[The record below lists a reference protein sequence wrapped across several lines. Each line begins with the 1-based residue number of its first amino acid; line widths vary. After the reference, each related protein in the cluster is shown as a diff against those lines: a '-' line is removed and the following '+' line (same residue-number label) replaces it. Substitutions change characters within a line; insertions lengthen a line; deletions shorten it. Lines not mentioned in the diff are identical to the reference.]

1 MSRTVET
8 ASVGSHLAG
17 RPGRVLVVTNMY
29 PAPGRP
35 ALGVFVQQ
43 QVESLR
49 AQGLEVD
56 VLFVDGPANKLNYLW
71 GIFRFRRQIGRQS
84 YDLIHAH
91 YVFSGMIALAQ
102 RGLPVVTTFHSGE
115 VLEGSFQ
122 RTLSRLVSARAD
134 LNIAVSAEVMQRLRG
149 RSCVIPC
156 GVDLER
162 FLPVDIGEARSRL
175 NLPADGRLVLFAAAM
190 RPEKRFDLV
199 QQAFALVQRRLPDA
213 QLVVVSNQPPELV
226 PLYMNACDVLVLA
239 SKKEGSP
246 QVVKEAM
253 ACNLPIVSTAVGDV
267 AEVIAGTEGCYVCT
281 ADPQD
286 IADKLVAALAF
297 GRRTDGRKRVEN
309 LSMDRVAERIV
320 QAYEQVL
327 ARRAASSRK
336 AS

>member
-1 MSRTVET
+1 MA
-8 ASVGSHLAG
+8 ASAEGHPAG
-17 RPGRVLVVTNMY
+17 TPGRVLVVTNMY
-29 PAPGRP
+29 PVPDRP
-35 ALGVFVQQ
+35 ALGIFVKE

-56 VLFVDGPANKLNYLW
+56 VLFVDGPANKLNYLE
-71 GIFRFRRQIGRQS
+71 GIFRFRRQIARHH
-84 YDLIHAH
+84 YDLVHAH
-91 YVFSGMIALAQ
+91 YVFSGIIALAQ

-149 RSCVIPC
+149 RCCVIPC

-162 FLPVDIGEARSRL
+162 FRPMDVGEARSRL
-175 NLPADGRLVLFAAAM
+175 NLPPDAKLVLFAAAM

-199 QQAFALVQRRLPDA
+199 QAAFALVQRRLPDA

-239 SKKEGSP
+239 SRKEGSP

-267 AEVIAGTEGCYVCT
+267 PEVIAGTEGCYICT
-281 ADPQD
+281 PEPQD
-286 IADKLVAALAF
+286 IADKLVEALAF
-297 GRRTDGRKRVEN
+297 GRRTDGRKRVED
-309 LSMDRVAERIV
+309 LSMERVAGRILE
-320 QAYEQVL
+320 AYGQVL
-327 ARRAASSRK
+327 ARRASLLRRGG
-336 AS
+336 